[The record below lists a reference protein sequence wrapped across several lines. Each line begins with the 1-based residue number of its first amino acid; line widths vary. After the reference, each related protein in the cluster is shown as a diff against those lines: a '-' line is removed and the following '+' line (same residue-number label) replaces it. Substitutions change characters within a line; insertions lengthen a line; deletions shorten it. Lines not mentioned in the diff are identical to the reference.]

1 MNALVAPRAGSLA
14 GHCADDL
21 WTLWLGR
28 GLAVGL
34 AVALHLVLGW
44 ALYRLGL
51 AQPPVPAPKVL
62 HTEVVMLAPAAP
74 SLAAVAAPP
83 VVAQPVTA
91 PPTTPRVEPSAPT
104 ATAPTSTPAPAVA
117 RPLTKT
123 ADLARQRVSTT
134 PRPKAPA
141 VPPRASEPVSTPRPV
156 PAPPVPAA
164 PSLPSPPAEPM
175 AGPTARPPV
184 AAAPATAETS
194 SQQYLPISKQA
205 PSYPARALDD
215 GIEGD
220 CTVEYRVDTRG
231 HVQDPHVVGSCH
243 PMFIRPSLAAASTFV
258 YRPRM
263 VGGQAVEVNAVRNTF
278 HYRIDE

>member
-21 WTLWLGR
+21 WTLWLWR

-34 AVALHLVLGW
+34 AVALHLALGW

-62 HTEVVMLAPAAP
+62 HTEVVMLMPVPP
-74 SLAAVAAPP
+74 SLPSTAPP
-83 VVAQPVTA
+83 VVAPPATASTTA
-91 PPTTPRVEPSAPT
+91 PRAEPSAPPP
-104 ATAPTSTPAPAVA
+104 ASTSAPAPEVA
-117 RPLTKT
+117 RPIAKT
-123 ADLARQRVSTT
+123 ADLARQRVSST
-134 PRPKAPA
+134 PRPKVAEPATASRTTPAAPA
-141 VPPRASEPVSTPRPV
+141 
-156 PAPPVPAA
+156 PAA
-164 PSLPSPPAEPM
+164 PSLSSPPSAPL
-175 AGPTARPPV
+175 AGASAAPPV
-184 AAAPATAETS
+184 TAAPAASETS

-220 CTVEYRVDTRG
+220 CTVEYRVDTQGR
-231 HVQDPHVVGSCH
+231 VQDPHVVGSCH

-263 VGGQAVEVNAVRNTF
+263 VGGHAVEVNAVRNTF